1 MIEQQK
7 EEKTPVNNAIERG
20 DEPIDQNKDENSN
33 IPNAIEQGDEPIDQN
48 KDENSNI
55 PNAIKENDEPN
66 NNISGNNEDGTL
78 NKKII
83 INNKDN
89 EIKVSNIENPQSP
102 NENDNTIKTKK
113 ELDIENSNQMS
124 KDILSEY
131 GINRSDGILTNP
143 EKKRFNSK
151 GIGAVV
157 YMEPENYETGEKIE
171 NIHINAAKFEI
182 YNAICDLFF
191 PTKKNIL
198 KYGIIGHEHGSKLK
212 KCHYQCGFIFT
223 DKLNMILSPGKFTIR
238 NITYLVM
245 FQSVQNPNAIMTYC
259 KKEHDYTILGEGNGL
274 QSKESKTCSGIF
286 TKILSNNNLTKK
298 EIIELVKNEGDEE
311 DKKYFL
317 YGGEK
322 LLNNYTNMIKINEK
336 PAFEW
341 RFPEHMR
348 DQTLDTEKVAV
359 YNLIYK
365 WFQEECVPE
374 KTFRRKAL
382 VLFSMRRA
390 CGKTEFAKRL
400 VPHPDYYIYCRSSI
414 NGQQFEK
421 KESEARL
428 VILDD
433 LYPSTSA
440 PFMEMM
446 KALVSGESTD
456 LQSKYCQHFFDKN
469 LPTII
474 CTNNIKLYKMYKL
487 DPMFRTQCYVI
498 GFNFYIGPPGTEPEK
513 LNKIDA
519 YETEEISRLLGEKTE
534 RE

>member
-1 MIEQQK
+1 MIEQHK
-7 EEKTPVNNAIERG
+7 EEDTSANNAIEQNN
-20 DEPIDQNKDENSN
+20 EPMDHNKEENSN
-33 IPNAIEQGDEPIDQN
+33 IQNAIEQNNEPKLIN
-48 KDENSNI
+48 KD
-55 PNAIKENDEPN
+55 
-66 NNISGNNEDGTL
+66 
-78 NKKII
+78 II
-83 INNKDN
+83 INDEAD
-89 EIKVSNIENPQSP
+89 EIKVSNTEKSEE
-102 NENDNTIKTKK
+102 NENDNTIKLKK
-113 ELDIENSNQMS
+113 ELDIDNSNQMS
-124 KDILSEY
+124 KDILCEY
-131 GINRSDGILTNP
+131 GINRTDGILTTP

-157 YMEPENYETGEKIE
+157 YMEPKNYETNEKIE

-198 KYGIIGHEHGSKLK
+198 KYAIIGHEHGSKLK
-212 KCHYQCGFIFT
+212 KCHYQCGFVFT
-223 DKLNMILSPGKFTIR
+223 DKLNMILTPGKFTIR
-238 NITYLVM
+238 DITYLVM

-259 KKEHDYTILGEGNGL
+259 KKEHDYTIMGEGNGL
-274 QSKESKTCSGIF
+274 QTKETKTCSGIF

-298 EIIELVKNEGDEE
+298 DIIELVKNEGDEE

-348 DQTLDTEKVAV
+348 DQTLDAEKVAV

-433 LYPSTSA
+433 LYPSNAA
-440 PFMEMM
+440 PFLEMM

-513 LNKIDA
+513 LTKIDA

>member
-1 MIEQQK
+1 MIEQHK
-7 EEKTPVNNAIERG
+7 EEATSDNNAIEPSKESR
-20 DEPIDQNKDENSN
+20 DQIRADTGPEL
-33 IPNAIEQGDEPIDQN
+33 I
-48 KDENSNI
+48 
-55 PNAIKENDEPN
+55 N
-66 NNISGNNEDGTL
+66 N
-78 NKKII
+78 KII
-83 INNKDN
+83 INDEDN
-89 EIKVSNIENPQSP
+89 EIKVSNIENSE
-102 NENDNTIKTKK
+102 ENDNDNTFKSKK
-113 ELDIENSNQMS
+113 DLDIENSNQMS
-124 KDILSEY
+124 KDILFEY
-131 GINRSDGILTNP
+131 GINRADGILTNP

-157 YMEPENYETGEKIE
+157 YMEPKNYETEDKIE

-198 KYGIIGHEHGSKLK
+198 KYAIIGHEHGSKLK
-212 KCHYQCGFIFT
+212 KCHYQCGFVFT
-223 DKLNMILSPGKFTIR
+223 DKLNMILTPGKFTIR
-238 NITYLVM
+238 DITYLVM

-259 KKEHDYTILGEGNGL
+259 KKEHDYTIMGEGNGL

-286 TKILSNNNLTKK
+286 TKILSTNNLTKK
-298 EIIELVKNEGDEE
+298 DIIELVKNEGDEE

-336 PAFEW
+336 PPFEW
-341 RFPEHMR
+341 KFPEHMR
-348 DQTLDTEKVAV
+348 DQTLDAEKVAV

-365 WFQEECVPE
+365 WFQEECVPD

-400 VPHPDYYIYCRSSI
+400 VTHPDYYIYCRSSI

-421 KESEARL
+421 KETEARL

-433 LYPSTSA
+433 LYPSNSA
-440 PFMEMM
+440 PFIEMM

-513 LNKIDA
+513 LTKIDA
-519 YETEEISRLLGEKTE
+519 YETEEITRLLGEKTE

>member
-1 MIEQQK
+1 MIEQHK
-7 EEKTPVNNAIERG
+7 EETTFDNNAIEPSK
-20 DEPIDQNKDENSN
+20 EPRDQIRADTGPEL
-33 IPNAIEQGDEPIDQN
+33 I
-48 KDENSNI
+48 
-55 PNAIKENDEPN
+55 N
-66 NNISGNNEDGTL
+66 N
-78 NKKII
+78 KII
-83 INNKDN
+83 INDEDN
-89 EIKVSNIENPQSP
+89 EIKVSNIENSE
-102 NENDNTIKTKK
+102 ENDNDNTFKSKK
-113 ELDIENSNQMS
+113 DLDIENSNQMS
-124 KDILSEY
+124 KDILFEY
-131 GINRSDGILTNP
+131 GINRADGILTNP

-157 YMEPENYETGEKIE
+157 YMEPKNYETEDKIE

-198 KYGIIGHEHGSKLK
+198 KYAIIGHEHGSKLK
-212 KCHYQCGFIFT
+212 KCHYQCGFVFT
-223 DKLNMILSPGKFTIR
+223 DKLNMILTPGKFTIR
-238 NITYLVM
+238 DITYLVM

-259 KKEHDYTILGEGNGL
+259 KKEHDYTIMGEGNGL

-286 TKILSNNNLTKK
+286 TKILSTNNLTKK
-298 EIIELVKNEGDEE
+298 DIIELVKNEGDEE

-336 PAFEW
+336 PPFEW
-341 RFPEHMR
+341 KFPEHMR
-348 DQTLDTEKVAV
+348 DQTLDAEKVAV

-365 WFQEECVPE
+365 WFQEECVPD

-421 KESEARL
+421 KETEARL

-433 LYPSTSA
+433 LYPSNSA
-440 PFMEMM
+440 PFIEMM

-513 LNKIDA
+513 LTKIDA
-519 YETEEISRLLGEKTE
+519 YETEEITRLLGEKTE

>member
-1 MIEQQK
+1 MIEQHK
-7 EEKTPVNNAIERG
+7 EEATSDNNAIEPSKESR
-20 DEPIDQNKDENSN
+20 DQIRADTGPEL
-33 IPNAIEQGDEPIDQN
+33 I
-48 KDENSNI
+48 
-55 PNAIKENDEPN
+55 N
-66 NNISGNNEDGTL
+66 N
-78 NKKII
+78 KII
-83 INNKDN
+83 INDEDN
-89 EIKVSNIENPQSP
+89 EIKVSNIENSE
-102 NENDNTIKTKK
+102 ENDNDNTFKSKK
-113 ELDIENSNQMS
+113 DLDIENSNQMS
-124 KDILSEY
+124 KDILFEY
-131 GINRSDGILTNP
+131 GINRADGILTNP

-157 YMEPENYETGEKIE
+157 YMEPKNYETEDKIE

-198 KYGIIGHEHGSKLK
+198 KYAIIGHEHGSKLK
-212 KCHYQCGFIFT
+212 KCHYQCGFVFT
-223 DKLNMILSPGKFTIR
+223 DKLNMILTPGKFTIR
-238 NITYLVM
+238 DITYLVM

-259 KKEHDYTILGEGNGL
+259 KKEHDYTIMGEGNGL

-286 TKILSNNNLTKK
+286 TKILSTNNLTKK
-298 EIIELVKNEGDEE
+298 DIIELVKNEGDEE

-336 PAFEW
+336 PPFEW
-341 RFPEHMR
+341 KFPEHMR
-348 DQTLDTEKVAV
+348 DQTLDAEKVAV

-365 WFQEECVPE
+365 WFQEECVPD

-421 KESEARL
+421 KETEARL

-433 LYPSTSA
+433 LYPSNSA
-440 PFMEMM
+440 PFIEMM

-513 LNKIDA
+513 LTKIDA
-519 YETEEISRLLGEKTE
+519 YETEEITRLLGEKTE